1 LEKANIKPKN
11 PAGFWADPS
20 EGSKSGKN
28 HSKSAKKHSKSSR
41 VARPQFVHQQY
52 HQVFFMGDLNWRTTL
67 SRAEADRLMFEEQ
80 DHHKLLSY
88 DQLKPLL
95 VDRRKQGML
104 SAAGRD

>member
-1 LEKANIKPKN
+1 
-11 PAGFWADPS
+11 
-20 EGSKSGKN
+20 
-28 HSKSAKKHSKSSR
+28 
-41 VARPQFVHQQY
+41 
-52 HQVFFMGDLNWRTTL
+52 MGDLNWRTTL